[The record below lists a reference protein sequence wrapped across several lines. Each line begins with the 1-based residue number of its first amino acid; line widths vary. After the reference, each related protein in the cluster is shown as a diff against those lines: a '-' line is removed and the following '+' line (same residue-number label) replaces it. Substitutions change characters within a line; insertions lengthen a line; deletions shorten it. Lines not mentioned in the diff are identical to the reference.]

1 MLTTYDVEQP
11 IVELEVPKETSGSLI
26 KVCGVLR
33 DNAACGLYRI
43 KQPLTLLNEHEDFD
57 VAIGGM
63 DFVEFGEKNDLFE
76 LLRECDVSIIP
87 RAATEATL
95 DLISALKGL
104 DRNKKIIVDYDD
116 NIFDVNPMSPHYRD
130 FGLEEVTAEVDGE
143 KIKVW
148 ENGKGLFDIE
158 RNKLK
163 VESVEKILRLTDAI
177 TVTTEELA
185 EVYRKYN
192 DCVYVLPNTVDLSIW
207 NPVRIVKDGTTR
219 LTWHGGS
226 SHYHDLYEVKPVLEN
241 ITKNHSGVK
250 LEICGHEF
258 KGIFKNMKDSQYQ
271 FHEWVPTE
279 VHPYKQALLNSDIA
293 LLPLKDDLFNRGKS
307 PIKWVEYS
315 SLKIPCVAKNIP
327 PYSEVIE
334 HGETGYLYN
343 DVFECSNYLEKLIEN
358 PSLRESI
365 GNKAYNYVAEH
376 YNAKDNVSLWA
387 ETIKK
392 ITRK

>member
-11 IVELEVPKETSGSLI
+11 IEVNAPEEPSNSSI

-33 DNAACGLYRI
+33 DSSACGLYRI
-43 KQPLTLLNEHEDFD
+43 KQPLKLLNEQDGFD

-63 DFVEFGEKNDLFE
+63 DFMVNGEKNDLFE

-87 RAATEATL
+87 RAATNATL
-95 DLISALKGL
+95 DLVSALKGL
-104 DRNKKIIVDYDD
+104 DGNKKIVIDYDD

-130 FGLEEVTAEVDGE
+130 FGLEEVTADIDGE
-143 KIKVW
+143 KIKIW
-148 ENGKGLFDIE
+148 ENGKGLFDAE

-163 VESVEKILRLTDAI
+163 IESAKEILEKVDAV

-185 EVYRKYN
+185 NVYRDYTEN
-192 DCVYVLPNTVDLSIW
+192 VYVLPNSLDFSTW
-207 NPVRIVKDGTTR
+207 KPVRIVKDGMVR
-219 LTWHGGS
+219 VTWHGGC
-226 SHYHDLYEVKPVLEN
+226 SHYNDLYEVKPVLEN
-241 ITKNHSGVK
+241 ITKNHSSVK

-258 KGIFKNMKDSQYQ
+258 KGIFKNIKDSQYQ

-293 LLPLKDDLFNRGKS
+293 LLPLKDDLFNRCKS

-315 SLKIPCVAKNIP
+315 ALKVPCVARNIP
-327 PYSEVIE
+327 PYSDVIE
-334 HGETGYLYN
+334 HKKTGYLYN
-343 DVFECSNYLEKLIEN
+343 DVFECVDYIEELIGN
-358 PSLRESI
+358 PSLRGSM
-365 GNKAYNYVAEH
+365 GDMAYNYIVEH

-392 ITRK
+392 IMRG